1 MLDRLKCLVWYSID
15 NQQYK
20 NAIFYAER
28 LHAIE
33 DSGEGLYLL
42 AYSHLL
48 NLDYN
53 IAFDLLNRNVKHIP
67 CVFVYAKVCLILGRY
82 KQGITTI
89 ETCRPQ
95 WKSILP
101 NLNDPN
107 GNRGR
112 PDASSMLDVLGLMYK
127 KAGYIK
133 KATECFVESISINPY
148 NFNCF
153 QNLIAIGIP
162 LDVDN
167 IFILPPYLNAPK
179 PLEKIQS
186 DSPLIGSDTYSLKRG
201 KKSFPSLPKQTT
213 PKFPVNPSSSSS
225 ISAFTNWFDRIDN
238 TALDSHEVEEEG
250 SKEEAKSNLNLAP
263 YTDLSKPST
272 GSSSVRKDFL
282 SKNEIASAKL
292 STSKAGARFAAK
304 LREASN
310 KRNEGE
316 LPVNYKDEDVN
327 LLELL
332 KIFAKGCY
340 SLARYQLRDA
350 LSYFLN
356 LPREHRTT
364 PFVLSK
370 IGVTYFEMVNYE
382 KAEEVFQKLRDIRPS
397 QVTDMEIY
405 STALWHLQKSVPL
418 SYLAHEML
426 EASPYSPE
434 AWCILANCF
443 SLQREHSQALK
454 CINRALQL
462 DPTFE
467 YAYTLQGHE
476 HSANEEYE
484 KSKTSFRKAIRINAR
499 HYNAWYGLGMVYLKT
514 GRNDQADFHFQR
526 AAEINSNNS
535 VLTSCIG
542 MIFERGKD
550 FGKALEFYCKACEL
564 DEKSSLARFKKAKV
578 LILLHD
584 YDKALTEL
592 ERLKSV
598 APDEANVHF
607 MLGKIY
613 KQRGQK
619 NLAMRHLTIAWNL
632 DGKANHIIKES
643 IENLDVPEE
652 NLLTETGEIYKNYD
666 N

>member
-28 LHAIE
+28 LHAVE
-33 DSGEGLYLL
+33 DSGESLYLL

-53 IAFDLLNRNVKHIP
+53 IAFDLLNRNIKHIP

-82 KQGITTI
+82 KQGITSI

-95 WKSILP
+95 WKSLIP
-101 NLNDPN
+101 NLNDSN
-107 GNRGR
+107 ANRGR

-148 NFNCF
+148 NFTCF
-153 QNLIAIGIP
+153 QNLIAIGVP

-179 PLEKIQS
+179 LPEKFQFN
-186 DSPLIGSDTYSLKRG
+186 SPLVGSDTYSLKRG
-201 KKSFPSLPKQTT
+201 KKPFPSLTKQATSE
-213 PKFPVNPSSSSS
+213 FPVNPSSSSS
-225 ISAFTNWFDRIDN
+225 MSAFTNWFDRVGPNNND
-238 TALDSHEVEEEG
+238 AEDEG
-250 SKEEAKSNLNLAP
+250 LKEETKPNPTFSS
-263 YTDLSKPST
+263 YQDTSKPFTS
-272 GSSSVRKDFL
+272 SSSVRKDIL
-282 SKNEIASAKL
+282 SKNEVASAKL
-292 STSKAGARFAAK
+292 STYKTGARFAAK

-310 KRNEGE
+310 KKNEGE
-316 LPVNYKDEDVN
+316 LPLSYKDEDLN

-340 SLARYQLRDA
+340 FLACFQLKDA
-350 LSYFLN
+350 LSYFLS

-382 KAEEVFQKLRDIRPS
+382 KAEDVFQKLRDLRPS

-405 STALWHLQKSVPL
+405 STALWHLQKAVPL

-426 EASPYSPE
+426 ETNPYSPE

-454 CINRALQL
+454 CINRGLQL

-526 AAEINSNNS
+526 AAEINPNNS
-535 VLTSCIG
+535 VLISCIG
-542 MIFERGKD
+542 MIFERCKD
-550 FGKALEFYCKACEL
+550 FEKALEFYCKACEL
-564 DEKSSLARFKKAKV
+564 DDKSSLARFKKAKV
-578 LILLHD
+578 LILLHN
-584 YDKALTEL
+584 YDRALIEL
-592 ERLKSV
+592 ERLKSI

-619 NLAMRHLTIAWNL
+619 NMAMRHLTIAWNL

-643 IENLDVPEE
+643 IENLDILEE